1 MAEVALREKGQ
12 VEGDGG
18 DGAAGDEEGFEF
30 SGADVADVGDGLAGG
45 HGWVEGAV
53 GVDDPVQ
60 EEAEEEAEP
69 DCTGEDGEP
78 LVTLVG
84 LPID

>member
-1 MAEVALREKGQ
+1 MAEIALREKGQ

-18 DGAAGDEEGFEF
+18 DGATSDKKGFKF
-30 SGADVADVGDGLAGG
+30 SGADVADVGDGLAGR
-45 HGWVEGAV
+45 HGWVKGAV

-69 DCTGEDGEP
+69 DGAGEDGEP
-78 LVTLVG
+78 LQ
-84 LPID
+84 